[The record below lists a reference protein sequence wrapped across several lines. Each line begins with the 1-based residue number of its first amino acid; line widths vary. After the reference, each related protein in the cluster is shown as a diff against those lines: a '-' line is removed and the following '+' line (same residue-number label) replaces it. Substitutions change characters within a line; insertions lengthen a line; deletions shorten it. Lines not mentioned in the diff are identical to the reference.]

1 MHKLL
6 SLALVVTIVSLLL
19 SARISSATPIYI
31 GLDADM
37 SSSASL
43 SGISIQR
50 GALIAIDEINKSGG
64 VLGRPLELLTKD
76 HRGNPAR
83 GKDNIEDLAERSDL
97 VAIIGGLH
105 TPVAMAELETIHNE
119 EVIYLGAWAA
129 GTPVVK
135 NNFDPNFVFRVSVR
149 DEFASE
155 FLLNQA
161 KMNGYVSPCLL
172 LENTGWGRSNKKGF
186 DQAAQKLS
194 MKIEDTQ
201 WFNWGVKDLSS
212 ELIRFNNS
220 RCDVVMMVAN
230 AKEGGVAVNSMLN
243 LPTDNRLPIISHWGI
258 TGGDFP
264 SIVGRDFAELNLSF
278 LQTYSFFKPSSE
290 KMAIKF
296 LDGYFQK
303 FATSKQLK
311 DIVAPVGSAHAYDL
325 VHLLTHAIRR
335 AGVTD
340 RLVVREA
347 LENMERYEGLVR
359 TYDPAFTK
367 QRHDALDISDFSL
380 ARFNAAGVIIPV
392 EGAK

>member
-6 SLALVVTIVSLLL
+6 SLALVVTIGSLLL

-64 VLGRPLELLTKD
+64 VLGRPLELLTRD

-105 TPVAMAELETIHNE
+105 TPVAMAELETIHNK

-161 KMNGYVSPCLL
+161 KMKGYVSPCLL

-186 DQAAQKLS
+186 DHAAQKLS
-194 MKIEDTQ
+194 MKIGDTQ

-243 LPTDNRLPIISHWGI
+243 LPADNRLPIISHWGI
-258 TGGDFP
+258 TGGDFS
-264 SIVGRDFAELNLSF
+264 SIVGRDFTELNLSF

-296 LDGYFQK
+296 VDGYFQK

-347 LENMERYEGLVR
+347 LENMDRYVGLVR

-392 EGAK
+392 ERAK